1 MEYCSAIK
9 MKEVMIH
16 ATIWK
21 NPENILNEARHKD
34 HILYDPILR
43 KIPNREIYM
52 DRK

>member
-1 MEYCSAIK
+1 
-9 MKEVMIH
+9 MKEVMIQ
-16 ATIWK
+16 K

-43 KIPNREIYM
+43 NIPNREIYM